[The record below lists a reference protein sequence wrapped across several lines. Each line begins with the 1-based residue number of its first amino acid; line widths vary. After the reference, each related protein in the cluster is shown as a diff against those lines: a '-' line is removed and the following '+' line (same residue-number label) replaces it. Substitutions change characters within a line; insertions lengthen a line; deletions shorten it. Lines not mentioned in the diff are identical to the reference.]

1 MNKILV
7 QSKTKDK
14 GYQTVSNNEC
24 GSNAEL
30 AFKTYKGYLNKY
42 KDEILEDIPESGEY
56 IIISFIGGDKYTDY
70 EMKIKDIP
78 NTVMIPI
85 KYKEKFPR
93 N

>member
-14 GYQTVSNNEC
+14 GYQTISNNER

-30 AFKTYKGYLNKY
+30 AFKTYKGYLIKY
-42 KDEILEDIPESGEY
+42 KDEILEDVPESGEY
-56 IIISFIGGDKYTDY
+56 IIISFIGGDKYTDH

-78 NTVMIPI
+78 SMIMIPI
-85 KYKEKFPR
+85 KYRDKFTR
-93 N
+93 D

>member
-14 GYQTVSNNEC
+14 GYQTVTKNEY
-24 GSNAEL
+24 GSNSES
-30 AFKTYKGYLNKY
+30 AFKNYKGYLIKY

-56 IIISFIGGDKYTDY
+56 IMISFIGGDKYTDH

-78 NTVMIPI
+78 NMVMIPV
-85 KYKEKFPR
+85 KYKGKFTR
-93 N
+93 D